1 MEIKNSMRQWRSY
14 NVNIISNE
22 LPIIELNNKGVI
34 YPFLGKD
41 HPFSNFAYAKFNY
54 DNYEWCCTEQA
65 YVAVKAAFFNR
76 GDIVE
81 QVKGMTHMD
90 EVSELT
96 TKSRKIIASTG
107 AQTTFKGVHPR
118 EYKFLGKEIEGSKKQ
133 TEEWN
138 EKSEQ
143 ILETLVIQKFTQ
155 NTHLGELLI
164 GTKDNWIIEANGND
178 PVWGVGK
185 YQNNPS
191 LKDWSP
197 NSKEFGLNKMGKILV
212 KVREIIKGNIQSQE
226 SQEVIPEDPRGINNN
241 QSSQGE
247 NTTFVIDTVM
257 DQQKE
262 RTTNEWATSSSGWE
276 NTPNKETEKNTTEE
290 SGINPND
297 LPDECRVTSSPDA
310 DTGDPTLKDKGIPKY
325 LIARAVEDKVIGA
338 RISGVGPFF
347 MEIPDTVFTNPSR
360 RLQMGDLVFVEE
372 WEVREGFEKLGK
384 LAVDYMQDWSGR
396 YTPWMTSGVIQH
408 QATATKA
415 EMVLLRPGNWV
426 TGIVENIKMKRGKL
440 LSAEVMAPNMLRSQ
454 LINTRQ
460 MTQIR
465 PHQLKKGGIIEVELA
480 QVINPQVWRMG
491 NNYILPEKTPFKRG
505 DEYWAHQNDVIIGS
519 RPSRVQ
525 EKYPL
530 MPTHTKDQQEKT
542 MAALAAVA
550 ACHRNREDQALRKCA
565 VVTTLNR
572 SAADRAREKTL
583 EDTLELW
590 FSYRPNNLADL
601 EAYSSAF
608 DADTPCLIKVNDP
621 DLKPCAK
628 GEVKE
633 ITKGVNAEGF
643 WFEVLLRARHE
654 EAHNYNS
661 SYEHW
666 EGIVGEGWEVQ
677 ITPIANLKRLQ
688 RREDVLSSGFPLA
701 LAHSGHMVAPILR
714 TLIGIEGD
722 PPLPSTFNPLE
733 NDHPAMKRLNPQ
745 QLETV
750 KLFLDGETRLL
761 YQQAP
766 PGAGKTLVS
775 GVAIAAAIRR
785 HPDAVVLAVAPI
797 NVAVCE
803 LAEDTTKA
811 MSVAGEVVPMLALFS
826 GSGKF
831 KYQQRIEQVG
841 SHLLVW
847 RIKDEDIRDP
857 LMARAGKKVERYE
870 RDVKVAPKIAQ
881 ERTVAFELTQIK
893 RFKVIFMTHSL
904 AEELQLFLDAS
915 PDSPDPKKEVI
926 SPLITHMVIDEVG
939 QAQHNSVISSVSQF
953 PNLKKLL
960 MTGDYLQLQ
969 VHQPSQPM
977 VIRDKLGMNSVLD
990 RLRDCNG
997 VSFVRLTTSYRSHPK
1012 LVNCLA
1018 LSVYEPNGE
1027 QLRPGLS
1034 ESQRDLLTNQIGLN
1048 LPIQNTPIILI
1059 QQNTAVEMDATSFSL
1074 TNGGH
1079 TITTVTLLRELVPPL
1094 ASRRMKILVIGL
1106 YTAQVSDIKRAIKE
1120 YNWSNVTCSTCD
1132 AIQSQEADLVIL
1144 TTTKTSVQQKQ
1155 SSEEEKGLFWSD
1167 PRRTNVALSRARY
1180 GLIVIG
1186 DLPFLCQKGEVW
1198 EKFVLEACKQTVV
1211 VTPAF
1216 IELMKSGNIQRVNG
1230 VIADYKGEIP
1240 IAWDFYEKMKIDNN
1254 LVTRTPQVQQAM
1266 ECESTPS
1273 TSGQAIQPVQI
1284 TSTQTPAPG
1293 GYQGYYGPTTAPPV
1307 SQPQWTQPVQMPQPP
1322 QHQLQHPQQSG
1333 GPVIGGIYQKQIIG
1347 VPLPSNVPQ
1356 VTQCSGCHS
1365 IVPNVHEDICDYSPC
1380 MVCHGIAP
1388 HLKGQCPRRPCGYC
1402 YIMGHQRDSC
1412 PHAPCSWCGQ
1422 QGHAKINC
1430 MYRR

>member
-54 DNYEWCCTEQA
+54 DNYEWGCTEQA
-65 YVAVKAAFFNR
+65 YVAAKAAFFNR

-90 EVSELT
+90 EV
-96 TKSRKIIASTG
+96 R
-107 AQTTFKGVHPR
+107 
-118 EYKFLGKEIEGSKKQ
+118 
-133 TEEWN
+133 
-138 EKSEQ
+138 
-143 ILETLVIQKFTQ
+143 
-155 NTHLGELLI
+155 ELLI
-164 GTKDNWIIEANGND
+164 GTKDNWIVETNGND
-178 PVWGVGK
+178 PIWG
-185 YQNNPS
+185 
-191 LKDWSP
+191 
-197 NSKEFGLNKMGKILV
+197 EFGLNKMGKILV

-226 SQEVIPEDPRGINNN
+226 CQEVIPEDPSGVNNN
-241 QSSQGE
+241 QSSHGD

-262 RTTNEWATSSSGWE
+262 RTDNEWATSSSGWE
-276 NTPNKETEKNTTEE
+276 NTPNKGPEKNTQEG

-297 LPDECRVTSSPDA
+297 LPDECRVTASPDA
-310 DTGDPTLKDKGIPKY
+310 DTGDPTLKDKGVPKY
-325 LIARAVEDKVIGA
+325 LIARAIEDRAIGA

-384 LAVDYMQDWSGR
+384 LAVDHMQDWSGR
-396 YTPWMTSGVIQH
+396 YTPWMISGSIQH

-426 TGIVENIKMKRGKL
+426 TGIVENIKMKGGKL
-440 LSAEVMAPNMLRSQ
+440 RSAEVMAPNMLRSQ

-480 QVINPQVWRMG
+480 QIINPQ
-491 NNYILPEKTPFKRG
+491 TPFKRG

-525 EKYPL
+525 EKYPI

-572 SAADRAREKTL
+572 SALDRAREKTL

-590 FSYRPNNLADL
+590 FSYRPKSLADL
-601 EAYSSAF
+601 EAYTSAF

-654 EAHNYNS
+654 EAHNYAS

-688 RREDVLSSGFPLA
+688 RREDVLSSGFPLT

-733 NDHPAMKRLNPQ
+733 NDHPAMRRLNPQ

-831 KYQQRIEQVG
+831 KYQQRIEQG
-841 SHLLVW
+841 PADKSN
-847 RIKDEDIRDP
+847 RIES
-857 LMARAGKKVERYE
+857 
-870 RDVKVAPKIAQ
+870 
-881 ERTVAFELTQIK
+881 T
-893 RFKVIFMTHSL
+893 
-904 AEELQLFLDAS
+904 
-915 PDSPDPKKEVI
+915 DSKYSDNFDSAKYSSGDGCNVFF
-926 SPLITHMVIDEVG
+926 ID
-939 QAQHNSVISSVSQF
+939 QWWAYNHN
-953 PNLKKLL
+953 
-960 MTGDYLQLQ
+960 
-969 VHQPSQPM
+969 
-977 VIRDKLGMNSVLD
+977 
-990 RLRDCNG
+990 
-997 VSFVRLTTSYRSHPK
+997 
-1012 LVNCLA
+1012 
-1018 LSVYEPNGE
+1018 
-1027 QLRPGLS
+1027 
-1034 ESQRDLLTNQIGLN
+1034 
-1048 LPIQNTPIILI
+1048 
-1059 QQNTAVEMDATSFSL
+1059 
-1074 TNGGH
+1074 
-1079 TITTVTLLRELVPPL
+1079 
-1094 ASRRMKILVIGL
+1094 
-1106 YTAQVSDIKRAIKE
+1106 
-1120 YNWSNVTCSTCD
+1120 
-1132 AIQSQEADLVIL
+1132 
-1144 TTTKTSVQQKQ
+1144 
-1155 SSEEEKGLFWSD
+1155 
-1167 PRRTNVALSRARY
+1167 
-1180 GLIVIG
+1180 
-1186 DLPFLCQKGEVW
+1186 
-1198 EKFVLEACKQTVV
+1198 
-1211 VTPAF
+1211 
-1216 IELMKSGNIQRVNG
+1216 
-1230 VIADYKGEIP
+1230 
-1240 IAWDFYEKMKIDNN
+1240 
-1254 LVTRTPQVQQAM
+1254 VTRTPQVQQAM

-1307 SQPQWTQPVQMPQPP
+1307 NQPQWTQPVRMPQQP

-1333 GPVIGGIYQKQIIG
+1333 GPVIGGIYQKEIIG

-1402 YIMGHQRDSC
+1402 YIMGHQRDNC

-1422 QGHAKINC
+1422 QGHTKINC

>member
-14 NVNIISNE
+14 NVNTISND

-54 DNYEWCCTEQA
+54 DNYEWGCTEQA
-65 YVAVKAAFFNR
+65 YVAAKAAFFNR

-81 QVKGMTHMD
+81 QVKGMTHMG
-90 EVSELT
+90 EV
-96 TKSRKIIASTG
+96 R
-107 AQTTFKGVHPR
+107 
-118 EYKFLGKEIEGSKKQ
+118 
-133 TEEWN
+133 
-138 EKSEQ
+138 
-143 ILETLVIQKFTQ
+143 
-155 NTHLGELLI
+155 ELLI
-164 GTKDNWIIEANGND
+164 GTKDNWIVEANGSD
-178 PVWGVGK
+178 PIWGVGK
-185 YQNNPS
+185 YQNDPS

-226 SQEVIPEDPRGINNN
+226 CQEVIPEDPSGINNN
-241 QSSQGE
+241 QSSHGD

-262 RTTNEWATSSSGWE
+262 RTDNEWATSSSGWE
-276 NTPNKETEKNTTEE
+276 NTPSKGPEKNTEE
-290 SGINPND
+290 GSGINPND
-297 LPDECRVTSSPDA
+297 LPDECRVTASPDA
-310 DTGDPTLKDKGIPKY
+310 DTGDPTLKDKGVPKY
-325 LIARAVEDKVIGA
+325 LIARAIEDRVIGA

-347 MEIPDTVFTNPSR
+347 MEIPDIVFTNPSR

-384 LAVDYMQDWSGR
+384 LAVDNMQDWSGR
-396 YTPWMTSGVIQH
+396 YTPWMISGSIQH
-408 QATATKA
+408 QATARKA

-426 TGIVENIKMKRGKL
+426 TGIVENIKMKGGKL
-440 LSAEVMAPNMLRSQ
+440 KSAEVMAPNMLRSQ

-480 QVINPQVWRMG
+480 QIINPQ
-491 NNYILPEKTPFKRG
+491 TPFKRG

-525 EKYPL
+525 EKYPI

-572 SAADRAREKTL
+572 SAVDRAREKTL

-590 FSYRPNNLADL
+590 FSYRPKNLADL
-601 EAYSSAF
+601 EAYTSAF

-654 EAHNYNS
+654 EAHNYAS

-714 TLIGIEGD
+714 ILIGIEGD

-915 PDSPDPKKEVI
+915 PDSPDPKKEGPADKSNRIESTDSKYSDNFDSAKYSSGDGCNV
-926 SPLITHMVIDEVG
+926 LFID
-939 QAQHNSVISSVSQF
+939 QWWAYNHN
-953 PNLKKLL
+953 
-960 MTGDYLQLQ
+960 
-969 VHQPSQPM
+969 
-977 VIRDKLGMNSVLD
+977 
-990 RLRDCNG
+990 
-997 VSFVRLTTSYRSHPK
+997 
-1012 LVNCLA
+1012 
-1018 LSVYEPNGE
+1018 
-1027 QLRPGLS
+1027 
-1034 ESQRDLLTNQIGLN
+1034 
-1048 LPIQNTPIILI
+1048 
-1059 QQNTAVEMDATSFSL
+1059 
-1074 TNGGH
+1074 
-1079 TITTVTLLRELVPPL
+1079 
-1094 ASRRMKILVIGL
+1094 
-1106 YTAQVSDIKRAIKE
+1106 E

-1240 IAWDFYEKMKIDNN
+1240 IAWEFYEKMKIDNN

-1307 SQPQWTQPVQMPQPP
+1307 NQPQWTQPVQMPQQP

-1333 GPVIGGIYQKQIIG
+1333 GPVIGGIYQKEIIG

-1402 YIMGHQRDSC
+1402 YIMGHQRDNC

>member
-1 MEIKNSMRQWRSY
+1 MEIKNSMRQWRSH

-54 DNYEWCCTEQA
+54 DNYEWGCTEQA
-65 YVAVKAAFFNR
+65 YVAAKAAFFNR
-76 GDIVE
+76 GDILN

-96 TKSRKIIASTG
+96 NKSRKIIASNG

-118 EYKFLGKEIEGSKKQ
+118 EYKFLGKEIEGNKKQ
-133 TEEWN
+133 REEWN

-143 ILETLVIQKFTQ
+143 ILEALVIQKFTQ
-155 NTHLGELLI
+155 NKHLGELLI
-164 GTKDNWIIEANGND
+164 GTKDNWIVEANGND
-178 PVWGVGK
+178 PIWGVGK
-185 YQNNPS
+185 YQNDPS

-226 SQEVIPEDPRGINNN
+226 CQEVIPEDPSGVNNN
-241 QSSQGE
+241 QSSHGD

-262 RTTNEWATSSSGWE
+262 RTSNEWATSSSGWE
-276 NTPNKETEKNTTEE
+276 NTPNKETEKNTQEE

-297 LPDECRVTSSPDA
+297 LPDECRVTASPDA
-310 DTGDPTLKDKGIPKY
+310 DTGDPTLKDKGVPKY
-325 LIARAVEDKVIGA
+325 LIARAVEDRVIGA

-384 LAVDYMQDWSGR
+384 LAVDYMQDYSGR
-396 YTPWMTSGVIQH
+396 YTPWMTSGSIQH

-426 TGIVENIKMKRGKL
+426 TGIIENIKMKRGKL

-480 QVINPQVWRMG
+480 KVINPQVWRMG

-505 DEYWAHQNDVIIGS
+505 DEYWAHQNDVIIGL

-525 EKYPL
+525 EKYPI

-565 VVTTLNR
+565 VVTTLNW
-572 SAADRAREKTL
+572 SAEDRAREKTL
-583 EDTLELW
+583 ENTLELW
-590 FSYRPNNLADL
+590 FSYRPNTLADL
-601 EAYSSAF
+601 EAYTSAF

-654 EAHNYNS
+654 EAHNYES

-666 EGIVGEGWEVQ
+666 EGIIGEGWEVQ

-688 RREDVLSSGFPLA
+688 RREDVLSSGFPLS

-722 PPLPSTFNPLE
+722 PPLPCTFNPLE
-733 NDHPAMKRLNPQ
+733 NDHPAMRRLNPQ

-785 HPDAVVLAVAPI
+785 HPDAVVLAVAQ
-797 NVAVCE
+797 
-803 LAEDTTKA
+803 L
-811 MSVAGEVVPMLALFS
+811 ML
-826 GSGKF
+826 
-831 KYQQRIEQVG
+831 QC
-841 SHLLVW
+841 
-847 RIKDEDIRDP
+847 
-857 LMARAGKKVERYE
+857 
-870 RDVKVAPKIAQ
+870 
-881 ERTVAFELTQIK
+881 
-893 RFKVIFMTHSL
+893 
-904 AEELQLFLDAS
+904 
-915 PDSPDPKKEVI
+915 
-926 SPLITHMVIDEVG
+926 
-939 QAQHNSVISSVSQF
+939 VS
-953 PNLKKLL
+953 
-960 MTGDYLQLQ
+960 
-969 VHQPSQPM
+969 
-977 VIRDKLGMNSVLD
+977 
-990 RLRDCNG
+990 
-997 VSFVRLTTSYRSHPK
+997 
-1012 LVNCLA
+1012 
-1018 LSVYEPNGE
+1018 
-1027 QLRPGLS
+1027 
-1034 ESQRDLLTNQIGLN
+1034 
-1048 LPIQNTPIILI
+1048 
-1059 QQNTAVEMDATSFSL
+1059 
-1074 TNGGH
+1074 
-1079 TITTVTLLRELVPPL
+1079 
-1094 ASRRMKILVIGL
+1094 
-1106 YTAQVSDIKRAIKE
+1106 
-1120 YNWSNVTCSTCD
+1120 W
-1132 AIQSQEADLVIL
+1132 
-1144 TTTKTSVQQKQ
+1144 
-1155 SSEEEKGLFWSD
+1155 
-1167 PRRTNVALSRARY
+1167 PR
-1180 GLIVIG
+1180 
-1186 DLPFLCQKGEVW
+1186 
-1198 EKFVLEACKQTVV
+1198 
-1211 VTPAF
+1211 
-1216 IELMKSGNIQRVNG
+1216 
-1230 VIADYKGEIP
+1230 
-1240 IAWDFYEKMKIDNN
+1240 
-1254 LVTRTPQVQQAM
+1254 
-1266 ECESTPS
+1266 
-1273 TSGQAIQPVQI
+1273 
-1284 TSTQTPAPG
+1284 
-1293 GYQGYYGPTTAPPV
+1293 
-1307 SQPQWTQPVQMPQPP
+1307 TQP
-1322 QHQLQHPQQSG
+1322 
-1333 GPVIGGIYQKQIIG
+1333 
-1347 VPLPSNVPQ
+1347 
-1356 VTQCSGCHS
+1356 
-1365 IVPNVHEDICDYSPC
+1365 
-1380 MVCHGIAP
+1380 
-1388 HLKGQCPRRPCGYC
+1388 RPC
-1402 YIMGHQRDSC
+1402 
-1412 PHAPCSWCGQ
+1412 P
-1422 QGHAKINC
+1422 
-1430 MYRR
+1430 